1 MVKFGKKKTLKVS
14 GFQRMDCKQLEEVI
28 AVAILS
34 LAWLVLAVFFVAF
47 NLLDF
52 HFARLKC
59 NQKAQYI

>member
-1 MVKFGKKKTLKVS
+1 
-14 GFQRMDCKQLEEVI
+14 MDCKQLEEVI